1 MVLSYKPMTLEGY
14 LAYDDGTDHRYELEN
29 GAILPMPPESF
40 RNQRI
45 GIFLLLF
52 FANLGIDRKLL
63 VNQLALVVTGGRST
77 ARIPD
82 LIVLSEE
89 LAQELQETNQGT
101 VLLDMPP
108 PRLVVEIVSPG
119 QDKRDYRYKRSEYGA
134 RQIPEYWIVD
144 PILEQ
149 VMVLELVDGFYED
162 QVYQGEDLIISPELG
177 RLQLKAQ
184 DILEG

>member
-1 MVLSYKPMTLEGY
+1 MVLGYKPMTLADY
-14 LAYDDGTDHRYELEN
+14 LAYDDGTDRRYELEN

-45 GIFLLLF
+45 GILLLLF
-52 FANLGIDRKLL
+52 FADFGIDRKLL
-63 VNQLALVVTGGRST
+63 VNQLALAVTGGRST

-82 LIVLSEE
+82 LMILSEE

-101 VLLDMPP
+101 ILLDMPP

-162 QVYQGEDLIISPELG
+162 RVYKGEEPIVSPELG
-177 RLQLKAQ
+177 RLQLRVQ